1 MEEVV
6 RIVVKGGV
14 VMERTLDQQ
23 LSRIRQKLLRMGGLV
38 EQMIDQA
45 VQGLLQ
51 RDSSLAEQV
60 PVQDAE
66 VDNLE
71 MEIDELCNTVLV
83 RNQPTAVD
91 LRFLVAVMKINNDLE
106 RMGDSAVNIAQSVVQ
121 LNEQPPLKPYIDLP
135 RMSGQAQEM
144 VRNSLDAFVN
154 RDADMSR
161 GVLKADDEID
171 GLYKQIFRELL
182 TFMIEDPKSVSRAL
196 HLLLIARNLERI
208 ADHATN
214 ISEDVI
220 YYVEGRDVRHSMES
234 KDAEARAA
242 REVG

>member
-1 MEEVV
+1 M
-6 RIVVKGGV
+6 KDGV
-14 VMERTLDQQ
+14 AMERTLDQQ
-23 LSRIRQKLLRMGGLV
+23 LSRIRQMLLRMGGLV

-45 VQGLLQ
+45 IQGLLR
-51 RDSSLAEQV
+51 RDNTHAVKIPE
-60 PVQDAE
+60 QDAE
-66 VDNLE
+66 VDQLE
-71 MEIDELCNTVLV
+71 MDIDELCNTVLV
-83 RNQPTAVD
+83 RNQPAASD

-135 RMSGQAQEM
+135 RMSSMAQQM
-144 VRNSLDAFVN
+144 VREALDAFVN
-154 RDADMSR
+154 RDADLAR
-161 GVLKADDEID
+161 RVLSSDDEID

-234 KDAEARAA
+234 RSAA
-242 REVG
+242 RQTQETG